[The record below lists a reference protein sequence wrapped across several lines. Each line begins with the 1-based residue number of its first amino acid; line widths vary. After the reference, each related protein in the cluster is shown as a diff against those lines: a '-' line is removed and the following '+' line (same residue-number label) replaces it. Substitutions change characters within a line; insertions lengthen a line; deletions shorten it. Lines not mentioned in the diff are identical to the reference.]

1 MTTEHG
7 LPRLKE
13 IRACINIL
21 RDRMEYLEDK
31 QAERIDER
39 LNASH
44 WISQEIRAISFALPV
59 LEAEYD
65 SVLRLRKLIMDEEG
79 LDIAKYGLDSG
90 LFALRRHEGAS
101 NG

>member
-1 MTTEHG
+1 MTTENG
-7 LPRLKE
+7 LPRLSE

-31 QAERIDER
+31 QAERIDDR

-65 SVLRLRKLIMDEEG
+65 SVLRLRRLVMEEEG
-79 LDIAKYGLDSG
+79 VDIRRFGLDSG
-90 LFALRRHEGAS
+90 LFAMRRHEGAHD
-101 NG
+101 G